1 MTLEFLQNE
10 MITALKKGDKMRKD
24 VLSSL
29 VGAVK
34 KAGID
39 NGCRDNIP
47 ESLVDTVLVKEQKTM
62 QEMIDTC
69 PAEREE
75 ILTVYKAKMD
85 IIKEFA
91 PQLLTDP
98 TEIKNAVEAILSE
111 ANIELIKKNKGVIM
125 KTIMPKFKGKADM
138 GVVNQVIGDLLT

>member
-98 TEIKNAVEAILSE
+98 TEIKNAVEAILAE

-138 GVVNQVIGDLLT
+138 GVVNQVIGGLLA

>member
-111 ANIELIKKNKGVIM
+111 ADIELIKKNKGVIM

>member
-10 MITALKKGDKMRKD
+10 MIKGDKMRKD

-34 KAGID
+34 RAGID

-47 ESLVDTVLVKEQKTM
+47 ESLVDTILVKEQKTM

-98 TEIKNAVEAILSE
+98 TEIKNTVEAILAE

-138 GVVNQVIGDLLT
+138 GVVNQVIGGLLA

>member
-75 ILTVYKAKMD
+75 ILTVYKTKMD

-138 GVVNQVIGDLLT
+138 GVVNQVIGGLLA

>member
-47 ESLVDTVLVKEQKTM
+47 ESLVDAVLVKEQKTM

-111 ANIELIKKNKGVIM
+111 ANIELTKKNKGVIM
-125 KTIMPKFKGKADM
+125 KIIMPKFKGKADM
-138 GVVNQVIGDLLT
+138 GIVNKVIGGLLT

>member
-75 ILTVYKAKMD
+75 ILTIYKAKMD

-98 TEIKNAVEAILSE
+98 TEIKNAVKAILSE

-138 GVVNQVIGDLLT
+138 GVVNQVIGGLLT

>member
-1 MTLEFLQNE
+1 
-10 MITALKKGDKMRKD
+10 
-24 VLSSL
+24 
-29 VGAVK
+29 
-34 KAGID
+34 
-39 NGCRDNIP
+39 
-47 ESLVDTVLVKEQKTM
+47 
-62 QEMIDTC
+62 
-69 PAEREE
+69 
-75 ILTVYKAKMD
+75 MD

-138 GVVNQVIGDLLT
+138 GVVNQVIGGLLT

>member
-34 KAGID
+34 RAGID

-47 ESLVDTVLVKEQKTM
+47 ESLVDTILVKEQKTM

-98 TEIKNAVEAILSE
+98 TEIKNAVEAILAE

-138 GVVNQVIGDLLT
+138 GVVNQVIGGLLA

>member
-34 KAGID
+34 RAGID

-47 ESLVDTVLVKEQKTM
+47 ESLVDTILVKEQKTM

-98 TEIKNAVEAILSE
+98 TEIKNTVEAILAE

-138 GVVNQVIGDLLT
+138 GVVNQVIGGLLA

>member
-47 ESLVDTVLVKEQKTM
+47 ESLVDTVLIKEQKTM

-138 GVVNQVIGDLLT
+138 GVINQVIGGLLA

>member
-10 MITALKKGDKMRKD
+10 MITALKKGDKIRKD

-47 ESLVDTVLVKEQKTM
+47 ESLVDAVLVKEQKIM

-69 PAEREE
+69 PVEREE

-98 TEIKNAVEAILSE
+98 TEIKNAVKAILSE

-138 GVVNQVIGDLLT
+138 GVVNQVIGGLLT

>member
-34 KAGID
+34 RAGID

-47 ESLVDTVLVKEQKTM
+47 ESLVDTILVKEQKTM

-98 TEIKNAVEAILSE
+98 TEIKNTVEAILAE

-138 GVVNQVIGDLLT
+138 VVVNQVIGGLLA

>member
-98 TEIKNAVEAILSE
+98 TEIKNAVEAILAE

-138 GVVNQVIGDLLT
+138 GVVNQVIGGLLT

>member
-98 TEIKNAVEAILSE
+98 TEIKNVVEAILAE

-138 GVVNQVIGDLLT
+138 GIVNKVIGGLLT